1 MLPSPVS
8 VIEDSMPNAQPA
20 SRLAGMDV
28 DEDTLVTDS
37 GQPPSPPNPAPPS
50 EQPSA
55 PVAAQPNGT
64 DDRSQSSRVSSP
76 AFRGFPSLQVEVLSS
91 QRSIS
96 GNDPIEASMLD
107 GQTLIG
113 EAQLA
118 PADSSNQEISCLSNG
133 QSGEP
138 DAQVDNQEVVRPSE
152 MQSSQVEYYD
162 AAVSAS
168 QAELGATQNGSRS
181 SPWDTFLK
189 SLKNSTDS
197 EEDGDEDE
205 DEDEDDQLPDF
216 DQEDRDG
223 LNISPDSSTK
233 TPTNPSKRKS
243 PPSGQKDTPTPSQ
256 HLPNLDLDSPATSTR
271 SRSRRSLRS
280 RESRKS
286 QVQPSQTS
294 VAVDLTLSSSPAPG
308 DSQQSQSQPKSDE
321 DSGPRSSRRRTRTS
335 GKVQRLSQV
344 SVGRR

>member
-1 MLPSPVS
+1 MPS
-8 VIEDSMPNAQPA
+8 AQPA
-20 SRLAGMDV
+20 SGLAGMDI

-55 PVAAQPNGT
+55 PVAAQANGT

-76 AFRGFPSLQVEVLSS
+76 AFLGFPSPQVEVHSS
-91 QRSIS
+91 QRSVS
-96 GNDPIEASMLD
+96 GHDPLETSILD

-118 PADSSNQEISCLSNG
+118 PADSSNQEISFLSNG

-138 DAQVDNQEVVRPSE
+138 DAQVDNHEVVHPSE

-162 AAVSAS
+162 AAMSAS
-168 QAELGATQNGSRS
+168 RAEIGAPQNGLGS
-181 SPWDTFLK
+181 SQWDTFLK

-197 EEDGDEDE
+197 EEDEDE
-205 DEDEDDQLPDF
+205 DEDEEEHDQLPDF
-216 DQEDRDG
+216 DQENGDG
-223 LNISPDSSTK
+223 LNISPDPSPK
-233 TPTNPSKRKS
+233 AQANLSKRKS

-256 HLPNLDLDSPATSTR
+256 PLPNLDLDSPAASTR

-280 RESRKS
+280 RSSRNS

-294 VAVDLTLSSSPAPG
+294 AAVDLTLSSSSPPEN
-308 DSQQSQSQPKSDE
+308 SQQSQSQSKSDE
-321 DSGPRSSRRRTRTS
+321 DSGRRSSGRRTRTS

-344 SVGRR
+344 SIGRR